1 MSGTKPATRLTER
14 LTAGVPGTPTPKR
27 RKRPRGRRVYSRKAR
42 WIIGVLNLGT
52 FFLVWQLWATY
63 SDVPQL
69 FLPSVTDVFR
79 ELQEMSAEGILWGN
93 LWISTWI
100 YVVGLAISLVIAIP
114 AGLAIGGIRILDRV
128 LSPYIWAL
136 YTTPRLI
143 LMPLILLWVG
153 INDTARIVIIVLS
166 AVPATLVVVMEG
178 VKTVDNSLV
187 KAARSFGAG
196 RVELFRF
203 VVFPATVPFIAT
215 GIRMGVSRG
224 LIGLFI
230 GELFTSS
237 DGIGY
242 IITLASKTFNSA
254 RLYGMLLIF
263 VLFCVAMVGL
273 SQVLERRVSQW
284 RSQPLAA

>member
-1 MSGTKPATRLTER
+1 MSDIPE
-14 LTAGVPGTPTPKR
+14 
-27 RKRPRGRRVYSRKAR
+27 
-42 WIIGVLNLGT
+42 
-52 FFLVWQLWATY
+52 
-63 SDVPQL
+63 L

-93 LWISTWI
+93 LWISAWI
-100 YVVGLAISLVIAIP
+100 YIVGMAISLAIAIP
-114 AGLAIGGIRILDRV
+114 MGLTVGGIRILDKI

-136 YTTPRLI
+136 YTTPRFI

-178 VKTVDNSLV
+178 VKTVDNSLLN
-187 KAARSFGAG
+187 AARSFGAG
-196 RVELFRF
+196 RAEMFRF

-215 GIRMGVSRG
+215 GVRMGVSRG

-230 GELFTSS
+230 GELFTGTN
-237 DGIGY
+237 GIGY
-242 IITLASKTFNSA
+242 IITLSSKTFNSA
-254 RLYGMLLIF
+254 RTFGMLLIF
-263 VLFCVAMVGL
+263 ILFCIAMVGL
-273 SQVLERRVSQW
+273 SQMLERRVSQW